1 MSSAFL
7 KKPRVGQLKQML
19 KQDPTQLS
27 ILFYRC
33 PSASLRKLL
42 RRLRSHYAVEAGAAG
57 REEPLTP
64 GALRG
69 HNLVVIGGPVRA
81 PLGNAEIAATR
92 AFVEAG
98 GALLCLGEGADG
110 GEVLGGGERPGRGGN
125 EADDN
130 EIDEEDPTNRS
141 LDMNELLRPYGIRVN
156 ADVVVR
162 AVFYKYLH
170 PKEAFVSKGCV
181 NDAFGEL
188 PMSLFSTLPLLTI
201 VFLPSLDRKCCC
213 AIAWA
218 HPRSSDRPLFRKRR

>member
-1 MSSAFL
+1 
-7 KKPRVGQLKQML
+7 ML

-33 PSASLRKLL
+33 QSASLRKLL
-42 RRLRSHYAVEAGAAG
+42 RRLRAHYAVEAGTTG

-81 PLGNAEIAATR
+81 PLGNAEIAAAR

-98 GALLCLGEGADG
+98 GALLCLGEGAEG
-110 GEVLGGGERPGRGGN
+110 GEVIGRCERAGRGVDV
-125 EADDN
+125 ADDT
-130 EIDEEDPTNRS
+130 DEEDRSERS

-162 AVFYKYLH
+162 TVFYKYLH

-181 NDAFGEL
+181 NDAFG
-188 PMSLFSTLPLLTI
+188 T
-201 VFLPSLDRKCCC
+201 
-213 AIAWA
+213 
-218 HPRSSDRPLFRKRR
+218 